1 MQNAEYII
9 TVITT
14 PELPPPSLRGV
25 IQSEPAMFP
34 LIITALA
41 LTLALLL
48 DTVWMTPNSYN
59 LANQSVQDDKKK
71 RRSILIPEHIS
82 TNPGVQCP
90 ETVKSLPVLRHRA
103 AMGFAEY

>member
-1 MQNAEYII
+1 MLLYYAKCRIHSNNSN
-9 TVITT
+9 TT

-25 IQSEPAMFP
+25 IQSDPAKFP

-59 LANQSVQDDKKK
+59 LTNQSIQDNKKK

-90 ETVKSLPVLRHRA
+90 ETVKSLPVQRA
-103 AMGFAEY
+103 